1 MKRSRALRGAVLI
14 SWLAAASCSTLREI
28 PRGDYPLVAE
38 RRGVRVETRE
48 GLVYD
53 FDYAAFSSDSLTGY
67 RHRSDV
73 EGPVDQTVSF
83 QIALGDIDHL
93 TTRKLDWYRTGL
105 VAALV
110 GALGRF
116 ACASPGWNGAPIS
129 AWRQYLERMPG
140 LVPEQQPAAALAEV
154 ELGLAGRRC
163 GRRGQRQPAAQADA
177 VADRRETPPIAA
189 Q

>member
-14 SWLAAASCSTLREI
+14 SWLAAASCSTLLEI

-105 VAALV
+105 VGGSVLAGVLVAAL
-110 GALGRF
+110 GAGVAKPSEQGGGGSGGGGRI
-116 ACASPGWNGAPIS
+116 N
-129 AWRQYLERMPG
+129 
-140 LVPEQQPAAALAEV
+140 
-154 ELGLAGRRC
+154 
-163 GRRGQRQPAAQADA
+163 
-177 VADRRETPPIAA
+177 
-189 Q
+189 